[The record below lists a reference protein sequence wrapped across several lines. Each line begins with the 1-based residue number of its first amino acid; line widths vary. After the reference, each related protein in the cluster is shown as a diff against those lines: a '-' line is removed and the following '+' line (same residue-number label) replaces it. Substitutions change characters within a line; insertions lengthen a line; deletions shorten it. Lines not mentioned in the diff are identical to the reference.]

1 MRSLPAFPLAATI
14 GYTFSVYASLPA
26 RIATHWGIDGQ
37 ANGWAPREFG
47 AWLLPGMMVFVWGL
61 CTVLPWLNRRNADKF
76 GAAYSLVVTAILSFE
91 GVIQWA
97 MLNVALG
104 HPVNI
109 TTIAY
114 VGVGALF
121 ALVGLALQK
130 APGFLMATAGL
141 FTIVGA
147 LEARPQIAFVVMVTS
162 TLAAGVGSVLLSL
175 WRRR

>member
-1 MRSLPAFPLAATI
+1 MRSLPALVLAATI
-14 GYTFSVYASLPA
+14 VYTVSVYPSLPA
-26 RIATHWGIDGQ
+26 RMATHWGINGQ

-61 CTVLPWLNRRNADKF
+61 
-76 GAAYSLVVTAILSFE
+76 SLVRPRIGLVVSAILTFE

-104 HPVNI
+104 HPVDI

-121 ALVGLALQK
+121 ALLGLALSFARPRPQK
-130 APGFLMATAGL
+130 AEGFLMATAGA
-141 FTIVGA
+141 FTIVAA
-147 LEARPQIAFVVMVTS
+147 LVARPPVAFVVMVTA
-162 TLAAGVGSVLLSL
+162 TLAAAVGAVLLS
-175 WRRR
+175 RGRPR